1 MVILEGQKNFW
12 ELSYKFFI
20 DWQVGG
26 RVSLSLSVYTQM
38 AGLIWQMKME
48 IGKTSPPELS
58 ATCTCIRHMYMR
70 VYMYFKCILYLQEAK
85 SYPVQ
90 WIKVVEKL
98 DEAAFSRKHMFQIV
112 IVPVGPSSNFSSAE
126 ILLYLQA
133 AVRERE
139 RERERERAMC

>member
-1 MVILEGQKNFW
+1 M
-12 ELSYKFFI
+12 
-20 DWQVGG
+20 
-26 RVSLSLSVYTQM
+26 SLSVYTQV
-38 AGLIWQMKME
+38 AGLIWQMMME
-48 IGKTSPPELS
+48 ISKTSPPELS
-58 ATCTCIRHMYMR
+58 AIIVYNTCTLY
-70 VYMYFKCILYLQEAK
+70 VYMYFKCIFYLQEAK

-112 IVPVGPSSNFSSAE
+112 IVPVGPSSNFSSSE

-139 RERERERAMC
+139 RERAMCYYVLYNLSV

>member
-1 MVILEGQKNFW
+1 MF
-12 ELSYKFFI
+12 
-20 DWQVGG
+20 
-26 RVSLSLSVYTQM
+26 
-38 AGLIWQMKME
+38 
-48 IGKTSPPELS
+48 
-58 ATCTCIRHMYMR
+58 TCILN
-70 VYMYFKCILYLQEAK
+70 VFLYLQEAK

-139 RERERERAMC
+139 RESNMLICTVHAII

>member
-1 MVILEGQKNFW
+1 
-12 ELSYKFFI
+12 
-20 DWQVGG
+20 
-26 RVSLSLSVYTQM
+26 
-38 AGLIWQMKME
+38 
-48 IGKTSPPELS
+48 
-58 ATCTCIRHMYMR
+58 
-70 VYMYFKCILYLQEAK
+70 MYFVFLQEAK

-139 RERERERAMC
+139 REREREQCVIMYML

>member
-1 MVILEGQKNFW
+1 
-12 ELSYKFFI
+12 
-20 DWQVGG
+20 
-26 RVSLSLSVYTQM
+26 
-38 AGLIWQMKME
+38 
-48 IGKTSPPELS
+48 
-58 ATCTCIRHMYMR
+58 
-70 VYMYFKCILYLQEAK
+70 MYFKCILYLQEAK

-139 RERERERAMC
+139 RESNVLICTCYSLRV

>member
-1 MVILEGQKNFW
+1 M
-12 ELSYKFFI
+12 
-20 DWQVGG
+20 
-26 RVSLSLSVYTQM
+26 SLSVHTQV
-38 AGLIWQMKME
+38 AGLIWQMMME

-58 ATCTCIRHMYMR
+58 ATCTCTRH
-70 VYMYFKCILYLQEAK
+70 VHTCLHIIILNVFLYLQEAK

-139 RERERERAMC
+139 REQCVNACTV